1 MSEARRHKSR
11 AGCQQCKRRR
21 VKCDLAV
28 PGCQQCHR
36 QKLQCPGY
44 QKPLRWVGA
53 DMNATS
59 RQPSQAPPSRTPKP
73 SLSTTRTSRSSSGSG
88 SYISGS
94 SLGEPLQ
101 DDSSALIHHYFT
113 RVCRIA
119 GCFDSD
125 VSPFRIIP
133 ASMMAYSKPVFLLLQ
148 ASSAAQLSR
157 QSPQM
162 RVKALSLQSEAFS
175 AVRDEIGKLQ
185 GFNVSD
191 ELMLSSIIAG
201 LTSAWYDVNDIGLS
215 HVFGSQVLLSL
226 WLMSRTERLKYQQTF
241 ILGAYIYWFMI
252 SSFAAG
258 DPWQSFHYQE
268 ALQKTVRNLDMSY
281 DIVDDTDVPEVQR
294 KIYPHPLTGFSN
306 DLCLTIGKVGSLCRL
321 HYNSGGDLREF
332 LEGKAQAIEAE
343 LLELKNFPQSNF
355 HDPQDP
361 NTSVEEILSVREAYR
376 CSGLLQLYATFPHL
390 LHQYEHQAS
399 PPSLDTPTDP
409 PTSPKPQAEP
419 PLPQKG
425 ISPIQHNFLRALSI
439 HILSILATTPSTS
452 GTRVLQG
459 LPVII
464 AATWLVDPH
473 PSTPEIFQHPLFP
486 IEEPSS
492 PKEPWREKVRE
503 GLRAHN
509 ENVGL
514 QQVSRVLDIVEEV
527 WRIDDGGGEKC
538 AWMVVVASKGLQTL
552 YG

>member
-1 MSEARRHKSR
+1 
-11 AGCQQCKRRR
+11 
-21 VKCDLAV
+21 
-28 PGCQQCHR
+28 
-36 QKLQCPGY
+36 
-44 QKPLRWVGA
+44 
-53 DMNATS
+53 
-59 RQPSQAPPSRTPKP
+59 
-73 SLSTTRTSRSSSGSG
+73 
-88 SYISGS
+88 
-94 SLGEPLQ
+94 
-101 DDSSALIHHYFT
+101 
-113 RVCRIA
+113 
-119 GCFDSD
+119 
-125 VSPFRIIP
+125 
-133 ASMMAYSKPVFLLLQ
+133 
-148 ASSAAQLSR
+148 
-157 QSPQM
+157 M

-175 AVRDEIGKLQ
+175 AVRDEISKLQ

-258 DPWQSFHYQE
+258 DSWQSFHYQE
-268 ALQKTVRNLDMSY
+268 ALQKTVKNLDMSH
-281 DIVDDTDVPEVQR
+281 DIVDDTDVPEEQKKV
-294 KIYPHPLTGFSN
+294 YPHPLTGFSN

-321 HYNSGGDLREF
+321 HHNSAGDLRGF
-332 LEGKAQAIEAE
+332 LEGKAQVIEGE
-343 LLELKNFPQSNF
+343 LLELKDFSRSNF

-361 NTSVEEILSVREAYR
+361 NTSVGEILSVREAYR

-390 LHQYEHQAS
+390 LGKQEHIPP
-399 PPSLDTPTDP
+399 PPSQEISTDS
-409 PTSPKPQAEP
+409 PTSPEPQAEH
-419 PLPQKG
+419 PLPQG
-425 ISPIQHNFLRALSI
+425 TISPTQHNFLRALSI
-439 HILSILATTPSTS
+439 HILSILATIPSTS

-473 PSTPEIFQHPLFP
+473 PSTPDTFQHPRLP
-486 IEEPSS
+486 IEEPPS
-492 PKEPWREKVRE
+492 PKELWREKVRE

-527 WRIDDGGGEKC
+527 WRIDDAGGEKC